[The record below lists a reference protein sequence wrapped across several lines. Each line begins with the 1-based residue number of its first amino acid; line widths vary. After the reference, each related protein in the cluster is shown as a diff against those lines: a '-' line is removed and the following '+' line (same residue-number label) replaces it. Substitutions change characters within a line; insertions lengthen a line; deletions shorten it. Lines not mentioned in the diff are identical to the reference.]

1 MESVFFASNPHRC
14 DGHVE
19 RLSFV
24 QICTKLSVVRDFSG
38 ELDQA
43 DDAASFA
50 GTAFNSDGDA
60 ICFDQTLI
68 FEVYSKNSFVMLS

>member
-1 MESVFFASNPHRC
+1 MESVFFTSNTHRC

-24 QICTKLSVVRDFSG
+24 PLCIKLSVVRDLSG

-50 GTAFNSDGDA
+50 GTAFNSDGDD
-60 ICFDQTLI
+60 ICFDQTLV

>member
-1 MESVFFASNPHRC
+1 MESVFFTSNLHRC

-24 QICTKLSVVRDFSG
+24 QICTKLSVVRDLCG

-50 GTAFNSDGDA
+50 GTAYNSDGDA
-60 ICFDQTLI
+60 ICFDQTLV
-68 FEVYSKNSFVMLS
+68 FRCTPKTHS